1 MTTLGLVLVIFYLG
15 LVSLVLYGWFYD
27 ICRLYHLVYQSNIL
41 TGSMIVI
48 GLYLGFNI
56 VFNHIMAAITPA
68 GTTNQ
73 IKDTELADTSISSGE
88 QIELKVQSMNP
99 DDALEI
105 EADEE
110 NFKSVESGLKK
121 CGKCSFPK
129 PPRAHHCTVCNRCV
143 LKMDHH
149 CPWINNCVG
158 FYNHRYFLL
167 MLFYLL
173 TGVFTYTL
181 FVIPVI
187 ALDEFRELRNERTS
201 FFVLNMTL
209 SIAIFI
215 VMVPFNIW
223 NWYLAFSGQTTIE
236 FWMKRSRNFRSGDVE
251 DGETVKRVHF
261 GFEDKLKNLELVF
274 GTTKIYKMLLP
285 SWRKLSND
293 GINWPSDKDESFQM
307 KTEN

>member
-1 MTTLGLVLVIFYLG
+1 
-15 LVSLVLYGWFYD
+15 
-27 ICRLYHLVYQSNIL
+27 
-41 TGSMIVI
+41 
-48 GLYLGFNI
+48 
-56 VFNHIMAAITPA
+56 
-68 GTTNQ
+68 
-73 IKDTELADTSISSGE
+73 
-88 QIELKVQSMNP
+88 
-99 DDALEI
+99 
-105 EADEE
+105 
-110 NFKSVESGLKK
+110 
-121 CGKCSFPK
+121 
-129 PPRAHHCTVCNRCV
+129 
-143 LKMDHH
+143 
-149 CPWINNCVG
+149 
-158 FYNHRYFLL
+158 

-187 ALDEFRELRNERTS
+187 ALDEFRELRGERSS

-209 SIAIFI
+209 SIAICI

-251 DGETVKRVHF
+251 DGGTVKRVHF

-274 GTTKIYKMLLP
+274 GTTKIYLMLLP